1 MSTATPG
8 YPLPPAAFDANEW
21 ARNKI
26 TRANQLQQLILDQ
39 FKAAYQDFWGVSD
52 PPNGSIHT
60 VQEMQDIINAMPQA
74 TALDIMQD
82 SRQFSAFIESAYPG
96 ALPAKYQDS
105 AFEVTI
111 TNNTIIV
118 GALKAV
124 WQAPPTD
131 TASE

>member
-1 MSTATPG
+1 MSTTQTG

-26 TRANQLQQLILDQ
+26 LRANSLQELILQQ
-39 FKAAYQDFWGVSD
+39 FMAAYQDFWGVSD
-52 PPNGSIHT
+52 PPNGSVHT
-60 VQEMQDIINAMPQA
+60 VQQMQDIINAMPQA

-82 SRQFSAFIESAYPG
+82 SRGFSAYIESAYPG
-96 ALPAKYQDS
+96 VLPAKYQDS

-118 GALKAV
+118 GNLKPA
-124 WQAPPTD
+124 WAAPQTEA
-131 TASE
+131 T

>member
-1 MSTATPG
+1 MSTTQTG
-8 YPLPPAAFDANEW
+8 YPLPPITFDPNEW

-26 TRANQLQQLILDQ
+26 LRANQLQELILQQ

-52 PPNGSIHT
+52 PPNGSVHT
-60 VQEMQDIINAMPQA
+60 VLEIQAIINAMPQA

-96 ALPAKYQDS
+96 VLPAKYQDS

-118 GALKAV
+118 GSLKPA
-124 WQAPPTD
+124 WQAPATEA
-131 TASE
+131 T

>member
-1 MSTATPG
+1 MSTTQTG

-26 TRANQLQQLILDQ
+26 LRANQLQELILQQ
-39 FKAAYQDFWGVSD
+39 FMSAYQDFWGVSD
-52 PPNGSIHT
+52 PPNGSVHT
-60 VQEMQDIINAMPQA
+60 VQQMQDVINAMPQA

-82 SRQFSAFIESAYPG
+82 SRGFSAYIESAYPG
-96 ALPAKYQDS
+96 VLPAKYQDS

-118 GALKAV
+118 GNLKPA
-124 WQAPPTD
+124 WAAPQTEA
-131 TASE
+131 T